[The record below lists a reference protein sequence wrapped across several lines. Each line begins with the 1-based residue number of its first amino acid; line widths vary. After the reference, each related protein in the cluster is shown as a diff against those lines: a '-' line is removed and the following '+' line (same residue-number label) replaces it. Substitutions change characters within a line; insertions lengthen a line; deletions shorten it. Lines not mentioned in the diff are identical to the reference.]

1 VKIRAATRDDAGLL
15 FSLIEELAEYEKLLD
30 QVRGDARLLE
40 ESIFDRGAAE
50 ALVIEGDG
58 EAAGYAIFFTTFST
72 FECRPGIWLEDL
84 YVRPALRRRGIGRA
98 VLAHI
103 AEIALERDCARL
115 EWVALDWN
123 EPALSFYDA
132 LGAARIEEWQALRLE
147 GEALRR
153 LGAESGAGQGFLE
166 GR

>member
-1 VKIRAATRDDAGLL
+1 VRVREATRADADLL
-15 FSLIEELAEYEKLLD
+15 FELIKELAEYERLSD

-40 ESIFDRGAAE
+40 ESIFDRRAAE
-50 ALVIEGDG
+50 ALVIEVDG
-58 EAAGYAIFFTTFST
+58 EPAGYAIFFTTFST

-98 VLAHI
+98 VLAQI

-123 EPALSFYDA
+123 EPALTFYDS

-153 LGAESGAGQGFLE
+153 LGARSGGGQGLLE